1 MKRLIAASAIVFL
14 FSIPVISYGQPEQN
28 VQKAPLVSQGLVR
41 EGEFAIKLVEVLKLG
56 TAKNEAEAESKLASV
71 GIAPKN
77 GWIADYPLT
86 PDIIGE
92 LRRAIGVALDSGKLA
107 MKKDEALMAVQILI
121 DNQWKM
127 SVAPSEEQARRG
139 PPKPG
144 THPPIITHAFAVE
157 RGHYGYIWKIYI
169 EADDPDGKMLRIAS
183 MVDEVGYGHYPTDWI
198 YLKHQYQKHF
208 KGYIQWNTYSTNTSF
223 LPPWTQITLKVSVFD
238 EAGNE
243 SNEVVFPFSFEI
255 TPKEYTYTLPAP
267 FDQGDLPRL
276 GYIHVDLY
284 YPGEGGPRGMERIG
298 HW

>member
-127 SVAPSEEQARRG
+127 SVAPSEEQARQYSEY
-139 PPKPG
+139 PP
-144 THPPIITHAFAVE
+144 AVYE
-157 RGHYGYIWKIYI
+157 GYEPY
-169 EADDPDGKMLRIAS
+169 
-183 MVDEVGYGHYPTDWI
+183 YYP
-198 YLKHQYQKHF
+198 YYPS
-208 KGYIQWNTYSTNTSF
+208 Y
-223 LPPWTQITLKVSVFD
+223 
-238 EAGNE
+238 
-243 SNEVVFPFSFEI
+243 
-255 TPKEYTYTLPAP
+255 
-267 FDQGDLPRL
+267 
-276 GYIHVDLY
+276 LY
-284 YPGEGGPRGMERIG
+284 YPYYYPYPYYYAGYYYPYPYLGFGFVIRGFRGGGWGRRR
-298 HW
+298 